1 MERRGSVDNSFKP
14 INLDSL
20 IESSFLCNVLNDT
33 EVELGSWDVWV
44 SGFDLVCFFL
54 GSDGGYNGMTTLEEN
69 IEDMGGN
76 ETTSTWSVDVDVS
89 FVAVIVG

>member
-1 MERRGSVDNSFKP
+1 
-14 INLDSL
+14 
-20 IESSFLCNVLNDT
+20 
-33 EVELGSWDVWV
+33 
-44 SGFDLVCFFL
+44 
-54 GSDGGYNGMTTLEEN
+54 MTTLEEN